1 MVVVVVV
8 VVVVGVFL
16 ILYYSLFSFFFL
28 CRPINVEAF
37 NNLSHFSLPVHN
49 LLIRGSILCYFTLKC
64 LC

>member
-16 ILYYSLFSFFFL
+16 ILYYSLFSFFL

-37 NNLSHFSLPVHN
+37 NNLSHSSLPVH
-49 LLIRGSILCYFTLKC
+49 IF
-64 LC
+64 